1 VIRFMLLGCFA
12 ALLLCCRSIWQRINI
27 LYAQLNMAAVVPPFC
42 HSPFAIFHFRLSLPL
57 FVCCYCCKTQL
68 FMHVT
73 SFSANQQ
80 QQQQQQ
86 QDGEQLE

>member
-1 VIRFMLLGCFA
+1 MATNKYFICSTQYGGCRAAILL
-12 ALLLCCRSIWQRINI
+12 
-27 LYAQLNMAAVVPPFC
+27 
-42 HSPFAIFHFRLSLPL
+42 FAIFHFRLSLPL

-86 QDGEQLE
+86 HQQDEKQLE